1 MIVTFTQTY
10 LRELYTDGK
19 ASDKKHRYQPQVVK
33 KYAKVVNLLL
43 QEQNVHGLS
52 KYGSLHYEHL
62 HGDKEGLSSVR
73 VNDQYRIE
81 FTEGFDGDTPIA
93 NICNIIELSNHYK

>member
-10 LRELYTDGK
+10 LRELYIDGK
-19 ASDKKHRYQPQVVK
+19 TIDKRHRYPPQIVK
-33 KYAKVVNLLL
+33 KYAKVINLLL
-43 QEQNVHGLS
+43 QEKNVQSLM
-52 KYGSLHYEHL
+52 KYCSLHYEHL

-81 FTEGFDGDTPIA
+81 FTEGFNGDTPIA
-93 NICNIIELSNHYK
+93 NICNITELSNHYK